1 MLVGLRFPFRF
12 GFRFGFGV
20 GGADGVIP
28 GAMIEVVGDV
38 GLPADVLLALEKKL
52 SEIGEVLRAAG
63 GDASGGD
70 QLEELADNVVDVG
83 LRAELTGDGGQL
95 VSDFVGFKE
104 LKLFAGVE
112 NAERGMGIGAEHAAL
127 AAVGERELTKFLL
140 VSGDSGTGLLGGFH
154 FEKLLKR

>member
-1 MLVGLRFPFRF
+1 MFVGLRFLFRF
-12 GFRFGFGV
+12 RFRRGV
-20 GGADGVIP
+20 GGADGGIP

-70 QLEELADNVVDVG
+70 QLEELAHHMVDVG
-83 LRAELTGDGGQL
+83 LRAELTGERSQF

-112 NAERGMGIGAEHAAL
+112 DAERGRASF
-127 AAVGERELTKFLL
+127 VGCSNLE
-140 VSGDSGTGLLGGFH
+140 VW
-154 FEKLLKR
+154 